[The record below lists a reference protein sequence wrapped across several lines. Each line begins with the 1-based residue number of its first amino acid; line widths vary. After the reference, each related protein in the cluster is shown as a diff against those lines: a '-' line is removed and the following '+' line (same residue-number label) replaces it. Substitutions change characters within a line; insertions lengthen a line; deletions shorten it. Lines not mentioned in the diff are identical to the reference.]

1 MKIQKKAKAV
11 REVPAQYGGKLVAR
25 SELGK
30 IQKGTNRPSEPGD
43 VKKRSQKVRTRKEEV
58 ITIRVTPEQKFLLTE
73 AARARWMNVSQFIL
87 SELLPQA
94 EEIVAQMPK
103 IIVSKEEYDRLVE
116 ELDAPPKE
124 NEALRRLFSEPR
136 PHGF

>member
-1 MKIQKKAKAV
+1 MPYKVVEDDSSTLTTQP
-11 REVPAQYGGKLVAR
+11 RAR
-25 SELGK
+25 K
-30 IQKGTNRPSEPGD
+30 P
-43 VKKRSQKVRTRKEEV
+43 RTRKEEV
-58 ITIRVTPEQKFLLTE
+58 ITIRVTPEQKYLLTE

-103 IIVSKEEYDRLVE
+103 IIVSKEEYDRLVQ

-124 NEALRRLFSEPR
+124 NEALRRLFTDPR